1 MRKHKDIIN
10 IANFL
15 SFSRIIACIP
25 LIICFNKM
33 SLDTNYK
40 YYSIFIIIYIVL
52 SDVLDGFY
60 ARKANVVTDLG
71 KVIDPVADKI
81 SFITVLVYLINTF
94 GFPFFLFFILLSIRD
109 IVLLIF
115 TLYFILYTD
124 YVPQANSIGKLFIFV
139 CVLMIIFHK
148 YELNIL
154 ISNILFFLSIIL
166 LLFSTVIYIKEHLSR
181 LR

>member
-1 MRKHKDIIN
+1 M
-10 IANFL
+10 
-15 SFSRIIACIP
+15 
-25 LIICFNKM
+25 
-33 SLDTNYK
+33 
-40 YYSIFIIIYIVL
+40 
-52 SDVLDGFY
+52 LDGFY

-94 GFPFFLFFILLSIRD
+94 GLPFFLFFILLSIRD

-139 CVLMIIFHK
+139 CVLMIIFHI

-154 ISNILFFLSIIL
+154 FSNILFFLSIIL

>member
-33 SLDTNYK
+33 SLDPNYK

-94 GFPFFLFFILLSIRD
+94 GFPFFYFLFYYLLEI
-109 IVLLIF
+109 
-115 TLYFILYTD
+115 
-124 YVPQANSIGKLFIFV
+124 
-139 CVLMIIFHK
+139 
-148 YELNIL
+148 
-154 ISNILFFLSIIL
+154 
-166 LLFSTVIYIKEHLSR
+166 
-181 LR
+181 